1 MKDWFDLLFL
11 EMFSDLHCD
20 LQTKSPNK
28 DITITS
34 KIKNPIVYHLRGDSL
49 WRFFFFCGRIFGTVL
64 ALHMLQLVAG
74 SPIWCPQI
82 LN

>member
-28 DITITS
+28 DTTITS
-34 KIKNPIVYHLRGDSL
+34 KIKNYIVYQLRRDSL
-49 WRFFFFCGRIFGTVL
+49 
-64 ALHMLQLVAG
+64 
-74 SPIWCPQI
+74 
-82 LN
+82 